1 MKIFGQTA
9 TWASVL
15 LGTLLSFSQA
25 AEKQPGPKNRDA
37 KPSKITENIFTNTA
51 VPRIR
56 IEIGASKMAVLRQYR
71 WNWGGNS
78 YERSNVPVTVRE
90 GQMVYTNVALHLKGA
105 AGSFR
110 PVDQNPALTLN
121 FDKFAPGQR
130 FHGLQ
135 KIHLNNSIQDQSL
148 LSEQISREL
157 FEAAGVPVPR
167 AANAQVELNG
177 RYLGV
182 YVMVEGWN
190 KQFLRRYFKNT
201 KGNLYDGGFVKDIDQ
216 DLATNSGENPKNQ
229 SDREALVAAAQ
240 EPDPA
245 VRLARLE
252 KILDLDRFI
261 SMIAMEV
268 ILCHWDGYAMNKNN
282 YRLYHDLDTDRM
294 VFMPHGLDQMFGV
307 MRANPNL
314 PIFPHMKG
322 LVALS
327 VLQTPEGQRRY
338 KDRLTDLS
346 AKVFKVDA
354 VVNRVNELAARI
366 RPVLAERNPQYA
378 NYHERE
384 VTELIRRI
392 TQRGQSLQEQLS
404 ASSRALKFNNAGIV
418 RLSGWTSRSDF
429 GKPKFEQMKNI
440 EGKTLLHI
448 SAAQGSSVGCWRI
461 KVPLEGGRYR
471 IEARVKTEGVVPD
484 PGDDRRGGAGLRT
497 FGTRFTQKLV
507 GDHEWTNIGHE
518 FDMPEGMAE
527 VELICELRAGKGQ
540 VWFDASSLRLIRK

>member
-201 KGNLYDGGFVKDIDQ
+201 KGNLYEGGFLKDVDST
-216 DLATNSGENPKNQ
+216 LAANSG
-229 SDREALVAAAQ
+229 
-240 EPDPA
+240 
-245 VRLARLE
+245 
-252 KILDLDRFI
+252 
-261 SMIAMEV
+261 
-268 ILCHWDGYAMNKNN
+268 
-282 YRLYHDLDTDRM
+282 
-294 VFMPHGLDQMFGV
+294 
-307 MRANPNL
+307 
-314 PIFPHMKG
+314 
-322 LVALS
+322 
-327 VLQTPEGQRRY
+327 
-338 KDRLTDLS
+338 
-346 AKVFKVDA
+346 
-354 VVNRVNELAARI
+354 
-366 RPVLAERNPQYA
+366 
-378 NYHERE
+378 
-384 VTELIRRI
+384 
-392 TQRGQSLQEQLS
+392 
-404 ASSRALKFNNAGIV
+404 
-418 RLSGWTSRSDF
+418 
-429 GKPKFEQMKNI
+429 
-440 EGKTLLHI
+440 
-448 SAAQGSSVGCWRI
+448 
-461 KVPLEGGRYR
+461 
-471 IEARVKTEGVVPD
+471 
-484 PGDDRRGGAGLRT
+484 
-497 FGTRFTQKLV
+497 
-507 GDHEWTNIGHE
+507 
-518 FDMPEGMAE
+518 
-527 VELICELRAGKGQ
+527 
-540 VWFDASSLRLIRK
+540 